1 MIDIISRGIA
11 ATALKEVVEL
21 KDFVVSHMVQTD
33 LIKIETVLPD
43 VGEENKIY
51 LVPKEVGEISEK
63 DYYDE
68 YLWVNK
74 GSETEAN
81 YQWEFVASRAYNIDL
96 SEYATKDYVNNE
108 LSKNDIVRTEFE
120 MNSISDTFEV
130 RGEIINVELIDT
142 VTSETIIGKTT
153 IVDNGDTSS
162 VTVSFSSV
170 PTNPIIVVVFSTQ
183 TSSSE
188 EITS

>member
-33 LIKIETVLPD
+33 LIKIVTVLPD

-68 YLWVNK
+68 YNL
-74 GSETEAN
+74 
-81 YQWEFVASRAYNIDL
+81 FVAPYERKKAVEYIEKIIDNKNFL
-96 SEYATKDYVNNE
+96 AAT
-108 LSKNDIVRTEFE
+108 
-120 MNSISDTFEV
+120 SI
-130 RGEIINVELIDT
+130 GNM
-142 VTSETIIGKTT
+142 
-153 IVDNGDTSS
+153 
-162 VTVSFSSV
+162 
-170 PTNPIIVVVFSTQ
+170 
-183 TSSSE
+183 
-188 EITS
+188 

>member
-170 PTNPIIVVVFSTQ
+170 PTNPIIVVVFF
-183 TSSSE
+183 
-188 EITS
+188 